1 MCIDWRNLQAH
12 SMHKICYIQYDIYE
26 GKVRNMNF
34 KKLQS
39 KVRDFKTYGAILT
52 ALSSFFYIGTLLP
65 KDGITAVKVEIM
77 QTIVFTLLIAAFGFF
92 MLSNHFNRKLQNE
105 EQM

>member
-1 MCIDWRNLQAH
+1 M
-12 SMHKICYIQYDIYE
+12 K
-26 GKVRNMNF
+26 F
-34 KKLQS
+34 KKLKA

-65 KDGITAVKVEIM
+65 KDGVTTQKVEIM
-77 QTIVFTLLIAAFGFF
+77 EFIVFAMLIAAFGFF